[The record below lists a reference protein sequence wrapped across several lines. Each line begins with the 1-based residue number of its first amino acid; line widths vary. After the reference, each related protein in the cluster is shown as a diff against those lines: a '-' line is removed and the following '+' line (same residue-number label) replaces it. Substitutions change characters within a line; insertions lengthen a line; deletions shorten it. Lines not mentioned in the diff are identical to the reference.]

1 MKLTLRVL
9 LAYLDE
15 ILAPEEHK
23 QVEAMIAESQ
33 VARQILERLRA
44 VVRDPELR
52 APPVSGPELRRW
64 DPNRV
69 AEYLDRVLPVDKVTE
84 FEKFCLNS
92 DVELAELV
100 GAHHAL
106 KLVLQGAPEF
116 DKGVRERLYGVIR
129 EAATAESMNG
139 GKAAFEDAPITE
151 TGVATMGGG
160 GLIETVDTEKSAA
173 EMLGVDADKPLA
185 PHEQTASAEQTR
197 EERLGVPAEV
207 RKAAASEQ
215 LWRRAIPVLALLL
228 VLGLGAAVLYAIR
241 GKGPEYNNTAVIDP
255 GDNPNA
261 VPDPVAPT
269 TPPAEPEDTPTEP
282 EQPAGAGET
291 DPEVVGV
298 PPGETA
304 PVTPPPGETTTPGET
319 TGPGETTVPGE
330 MEGPGP
336 TIPVEQPMDPVPPI
350 TVLGE
355 NTPPGENPMPPT
367 APTVPGET
375 EPPAVPV
382 EPAAPR
388 VVVGSYASTGS
399 ILFLAKAEGER
410 VIWQRLAPR
419 SRVLSG
425 DRLVALNSFRPSLDL
440 TDSVNIELLGGSIVE
455 VLPPDEDGVSGLE
468 LVQGRIVVKPLSGEA
483 RFHLTLLNQTY
494 LVELGEGSIL
504 GVQSKPILPE
514 GANPE
519 TQPPRVAEA
528 FYYLGS
534 GSMTVSGKESVLN
547 VPASPSRGT
556 FAPLQEVDA
565 QVVNWLTGSDVAPID
580 QRAATMV
587 EREITAEDQGAFRLL
602 EITQSEQLRRL
613 IEVRMLA
620 LRGLVTLGEYLPVV
634 QALASDDLKPRNWED
649 LIGEL
654 RDALARGPEEAQ
666 RVRAAFMT
674 AHPTDGDLLY
684 RMLWGYS
691 DAELARGADAQLV
704 GMLEH
709 ASLTHRVLAIWNLK
723 RILGGKSL
731 LYDPSAIPAE
741 RTKAAARWRDKLNQ
755 GGIRSEGN

>member
-15 ILAPEEHK
+15 ILSPDEHK

-100 GAHHAL
+100 GVHHAL

-116 DKGVRERLYGVIR
+116 DKSVRERMYGVVQ
-129 EAATAESMNG
+129 AATAAESMNG

-160 GLIETVDTEKSAA
+160 GLIETVDTEKTAA
-173 EMLGVDADKPLA
+173 EMLGVDSNKPLA
-185 PHEQTASAEQTR
+185 PHEQATPADQAR

-228 VLGLGAAVLYAIR
+228 VLGLGAAVLYAI
-241 GKGPEYNNTAVIDP
+241 KETGPEYNNTALTNP
-255 GDNPNA
+255 GDNPDA
-261 VPDPVAPT
+261 VPDPVEPT
-269 TPPAEPEDTPTEP
+269 TPPVEPEGTPTVP
-282 EQPAGAGET
+282 GET
-291 DPEVVGV
+291 PVEGETEPEVVGV
-298 PPGETA
+298 LPSDTE
-304 PVTPPPGETTTPGET
+304 PVTPP
-319 TGPGETTVPGE
+319 PGETTVPGE

-336 TIPVEQPMDPVPPI
+336 TVPGEQPMDPVPPI
-350 TVLGE
+350 TVPGE
-355 NTPPGENPMPPT
+355 NPAPGENPMPATPV
-367 APTVPGET
+367 PMPGET
-375 EPPAVPV
+375 EPPVAPV

-399 ILFLAKAEGER
+399 ILFLAKAEADR
-410 VIWQRLAPR
+410 IIWQRLAPR

-455 VLPPDEDGVSGLE
+455 VLPPDENGISGLE

-483 RFHLTLLNQTY
+483 SFHLTLLDQTY
-494 LVELGEGSIL
+494 LIELGEGSIL
-504 GVQSKPILPE
+504 GVQSKPVLPE

-519 TQPPRVAEA
+519 TQPPRVVEA

-556 FAPLQEVDA
+556 FVPLQEVDA

-587 EREITAEDQGAFRLL
+587 EREITAENPGAFRLL

-634 QALASDDLKPRNWED
+634 QALAADDLKPRNWED

-709 ASLTHRVLAIWNLK
+709 ASLTHRVLAVWNLK

-741 RTKAAARWRDKLNQ
+741 RAKAAARWRDKLNQ
-755 GGIRSEGN
+755 GGIRSEGG